1 MKLLV
6 ILSLIAVV
14 AFAQE
19 DIEIERPPT
28 LYETLRQSQQ
38 ELTWAHEFAE
48 EFSVEN
54 RQILS
59 NALLMIEERIIASFM
74 DAYADIKV
82 HAIDVRRI
90 MEEDYP
96 EPSFCKNRVRERWEL
111 QVTRYGQKLGECLG
125 VADG

>member
-1 MKLLV
+1 MKFLV
-6 ILSLIAVV
+6 ILSLVG
-14 AFAQE
+14 FALCQIDTE
-19 DIEIERPPT
+19 HPT
-28 LYETLRQSQQ
+28 LDAALRQSQQ

-48 EFSVEN
+48 EFSVQN

-59 NALLMIEERIIASFM
+59 NALLMIEERILESFM
-74 DAYADIKV
+74 NSYADIKI
-82 HAIDVRRI
+82 HAIETRRI

-111 QVTRYGQKLGECLG
+111 QVSRYGQKLGECLG